1 MRALGPGFVA
11 AIVVAAAA
19 CVVLALLPSRP
30 RPPAADGD
38 DRGAVEEAPS
48 GVPVETTR
56 LSAGPGG

>member
-1 MRALGPGFVA
+1 
-11 AIVVAAAA
+11 
-19 CVVLALLPSRP
+19 VLALLPSRP